1 MGVVPRGAHRLI
13 EGRGAGARRVWGERA
28 KSKCATGGHASL
40 PWGESSTPP
49 PPVCPGSP
57 PHSCLLA
64 PSAAPCLFGGGGS
77 ALPLWCLWLRLWHWW
92 LWPQISRVAVA
103 GAPRLFRG
111 GGRPSHTKLRQA
123 TPT

>member
-13 EGRGAGARRVWGERA
+13 EGRGAGARRVWRERA
-28 KSKCATGGHASL
+28 KSVCATGGHASL
-40 PWGESSTPP
+40 PWGESSPP
-49 PPVCPGSP
+49 PPPSLPRFAAALLPFGSIRCTL
-57 PHSCLLA
+57 SLRRR
-64 PSAAPCLFGGGGS
+64 
-77 ALPLWCLWLRLWHWW
+77 LWCLWLRLWHLW